1 MRHVRVTFEIK
12 IDTMK
17 KLSLIYLTLVLMASG
32 TFGQGSK
39 SYLTSKDIQK
49 LVDSETNSWQLQTYA
64 VLFSKV
70 GNYKASLA
78 TQHLYLEKNKAAMNI
93 PEKPKV
99 DSINFKIFKP
109 KNAGDVISKAAKKY
123 KVVITNEAHYQPQN
137 RVFTSLLLEKLYQQ
151 GFRYL
156 CVEDLSRDD
165 TVFKSKEDK
174 DLNNRKYP
182 IKTSG
187 YYMDEPQ
194 YGNLV
199 RQALKLGYTL
209 IAYEHYASEI
219 KDPGERM
226 MGREKGQ
233 AKNIAE
239 ILQKDPNAKIL
250 VHCGYGHLNE
260 NVVRDSIGQM
270 AAMLKIHYQID
281 PLTIDQQDMLEENN
295 DPYYRLTDVKET
307 SVFVSENN
315 FFSDPTDNHKVDMVV
330 FFPKTKYVNGR
341 PNWLVYDE
349 RKKYYFV
356 KLEQNKFTYPIMI
369 SAFYKGEDISVADP
383 TDIIEIDNPNDKVA
397 LVLNTGQYILQVK
410 DATGNV
416 LQQTVQVK

>member
-1 MRHVRVTFEIK
+1 
-12 IDTMK
+12 MK
-17 KLSLIYLTLVLMASG
+17 KISLLYSTFLLMASV
-32 TFGQGSK
+32 TFGQVSK
-39 SYLTSKDIQK
+39 NYQTSKDIQK
-49 LVDSETNSWQLQTYA
+49 LVDNETNSWQLQTYA

-93 PEKPKV
+93 PEKPKA
-99 DSINFKIFKP
+99 DSVNFKTYKP
-109 KNAGDVISKAAKKY
+109 ENAVDVISKAAKKY

-137 RVFTSLLLEKLYQQ
+137 RVFTSLLLTKLYQQ

-156 CVEDLSRDD
+156 SVEDLSRDD

-174 DLNNRKYP
+174 DLDSRKYP

-199 RQALKLGYTL
+199 RQALKLGYKL

-260 NVVRDSIGQM
+260 NIKDSIGLM
-270 AAMLKIHYQID
+270 AAMLKLYFNID
-281 PLTIDQQDMLEENN
+281 PLTLDQQDLLEENN
-295 DPYYRLTDVKET
+295 DPYYNLTNVKEP
-307 SVFVSENN
+307 SIYVSNKG
-315 FFSDPTDNHKVDMVV
+315 FFSDPNQNHKVDMVV
-330 FFPKTKYVNGR
+330 FFPRTKYINGR
-341 PNWLVYDE
+341 PNWLTYDKN
-349 RKKYYFV
+349 RKYYFAR
-356 KLEQNKFTYPIMI
+356 LEQTKLTYPIMI
-369 SAFYKGEDISVADP
+369 SAYYKEEDISTGVP
-383 TDIIEIDNPNDKVA
+383 VDIIEIEKPNDKIG
-397 LVLNTGQYILQVK
+397 LVLNKGQYTLQIRDVI
-410 DATGNV
+410 GNV
-416 LQQTVQVK
+416 IEQTVQVK

>member
-1 MRHVRVTFEIK
+1 
-12 IDTMK
+12 MK
-17 KLSLIYLTLVLMASG
+17 KLSLIYLTLVLMGSS

-99 DSINFKIFKP
+99 DSINFKTFKP
-109 KNAGDVISKAAKKY
+109 KNAVEVISKAAERY

-219 KDPGERM
+219 KDLGERM

-260 NVVRDSIGQM
+260 NVIRDSIGQM

-295 DPYYRLTDVKET
+295 DPYYKLTDVKEP

-315 FFSDPTDNHKVDMVV
+315 FFSDPTNNHKVDMVV
-330 FFPKTKYVNGR
+330 FFPRTKYVNGR
-341 PNWLVYDE
+341 PNWLVYDK

-356 KLEQNKFTYPIMI
+356 NLQRYKINYPVMI
-369 SAFYKGEDISVADP
+369 SAFHQEEDTTLSVPAN
-383 TDIIEIDNPNDKVA
+383 IIEIKNPNDKIA
-397 LVLNTGQYILQVK
+397 LVLNKGQYVLQIKDSADKIYQQSAQVK
-410 DATGNV
+410 
-416 LQQTVQVK
+416 